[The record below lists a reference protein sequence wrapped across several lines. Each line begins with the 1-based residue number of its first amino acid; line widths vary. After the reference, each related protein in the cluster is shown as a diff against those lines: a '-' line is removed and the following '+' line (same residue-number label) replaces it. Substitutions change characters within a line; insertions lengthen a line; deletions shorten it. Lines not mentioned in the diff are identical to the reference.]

1 MHSGFPSGQCT
12 NDRYLHRVEQFIDH
26 FLIYPIA
33 RYSQGFA
40 LRVAPKPS
48 GVNSTPQGKAVVME
62 RTKKMME
69 SSLMILAVPFE
80 GVTKENTDLLKN
92 ALPEGVKASM
102 VKNALIRK
110 CVEGTDFVPLA
121 ENLKHENMFLFCPE
135 GTSQAS
141 YAALRKWQKD
151 VKRTDA
157 EFCAKVVV
165 IEGEKY
171 NGTELEYVVNLPT
184 KKELLARLCRALK
197 DPPTRLARALKA
209 IPERMAKVFGQ
220 VLLQKEEEAKLASL
234 VERIPAAEAAGPPPD
249 DSATQVPS
257 SEAATEDTSETVGAA
272 TTAIETA
279 PQANAPVAVDN
290 IAPPELSVP
299 SAAVETASAG
309 AIASTNEASAPAMN
323 EIVPETPLETNPV
336 ILTIEP
342 DAETTSVSDTTI
354 PKVPITDLPSDNI
367 PIAASAITNSA
378 DPAVIVEI
386 STLLPTMSASVVS
399 ASLDSI
405 DTVTKAAS
413 EDVLFEAA
421 SATPA
426 GAMEDTTTAPPP

>member
-1 MHSGFPSGQCT
+1 
-12 NDRYLHRVEQFIDH
+12 
-26 FLIYPIA
+26 
-33 RYSQGFA
+33 
-40 LRVAPKPS
+40 
-48 GVNSTPQGKAVVME
+48 
-62 RTKKMME
+62 
-69 SSLMILAVPFE
+69 MILAVPFE

-220 VLLQKEEEAKLASL
+220 VLLQKEEEAKLAAL

-249 DSATQVPS
+249 DPATLVPS
-257 SEAATEDTSETVGAA
+257 SKAATAGSSESVGSA
-272 TTAIETA
+272 TATIETA
-279 PQANAPVAVDN
+279 PQSNAPVTVDN
-290 IAPPELSVP
+290 IAPPALSVP
-299 SAAVETASAG
+299 LAAGETTSAG
-309 AIASTNEASAPAMN
+309 AIASTDEATAPVM
-323 EIVPETPLETNPV
+323 EETVLKTPLETNPV
-336 ILTIEP
+336 IPTIESNVG
-342 DAETTSVSDTTI
+342 AELASDTTM
-354 PKVPITDLPSDNI
+354 PMVPIT
-367 PIAASAITNSA
+367 ASAITSSA
-378 DPAVIVEI
+378 DPAVVVEI
-386 STLLPTMSASVVS
+386 STPSTPLPTMSASVVS

-405 DTVTKAAS
+405 DTAAP
-413 EDVLFEAA
+413 EDVLSQAA
-421 SATPA
+421 RAT
-426 GAMEDTTTAPPP
+426 EDTTAAPP

>member
-1 MHSGFPSGQCT
+1 M
-12 NDRYLHRVEQFIDH
+12 
-26 FLIYPIA
+26 
-33 RYSQGFA
+33 YSTTQHLQGFA
-40 LRVAPKPS
+40 LRVSPKPS
-48 GVNSTPQGKAVVME
+48 GINSTPQGKAVVME

-121 ENLKHENMFLFCPE
+121 ENLKQENMFLFCPE

-141 YAALRKWQKD
+141 YAALKKWQKE
-151 VKRTDA
+151 VKRTEP

-220 VLLQKEEEAKLASL
+220 VLLQKEEEAKLAAL
-234 VERIPAAEAAGPPPD
+234 VERIPAAEAAGPRPD
-249 DSATQVPS
+249 DSATSQLS
-257 SEAATEDTSETVGAA
+257 SDAALAGSSDNVNSATTSEFVPQVSVPVTLDSSSSA
-272 TTAIETA
+272 TSTLASTTIETA
-279 PQANAPVAVDN
+279 AAGATATADATAAVAEEATVAKEPTTASSVIQTAESNIEATSAPDSILSGVPAVNSSSDTPAAVPDN
-290 IAPPELSVP
+290 SSSEVP
-299 SAAVETASAG
+299 SVT
-309 AIASTNEASAPAMN
+309 
-323 EIVPETPLETNPV
+323 LET
-336 ILTIEP
+336 T
-342 DAETTSVSDTTI
+342 AT
-354 PKVPITDLPSDNI
+354 
-367 PIAASAITNSA
+367 
-378 DPAVIVEI
+378 
-386 STLLPTMSASVVS
+386 LPTITAGDVS
-399 ASLDSI
+399 ASLDSVV
-405 DTVTKAAS
+405 TVTS
-413 EDVLFEAA
+413 EG
-421 SATPA
+421 PA
-426 GAMEDTTTAPPP
+426 VTEDAITAQP